1 MKVKDCHNLKEQK
14 EYLTKERFKMRAAA
28 IKIEKLFKATIEETW
43 QEITDV
49 ELLWQW
55 FFNISDFKPE
65 VGFEF
70 SFVGGKQQQYIH
82 HCKVLEV
89 VEHQK
94 LVFLLP

>member
-49 ELLWQW
+49 ELL
-55 FFNISDFKPE
+55 
-65 VGFEF
+65 
-70 SFVGGKQQQYIH
+70 
-82 HCKVLEV
+82 
-89 VEHQK
+89 
-94 LVFLLP
+94 